1 MKHFYFVALAMAM
14 FTVGCNGKS
23 EKIVSTFDG
32 VGLGTT
38 YHIVVKADSSVNLR
52 AEIDSV
58 FAASN
63 ASMSVFDE
71 NSLLSKIN
79 NNQIDTLDKYILQ
92 CLTTA
97 AMVSDQ
103 CDGAYDVTIKP
114 LTSAYGFTGGDTVKN
129 PNIDSLMQFVG
140 YKKIHI
146 DGNKITKESPNMQI
160 DLNSVAK
167 GLIVDMMAQ
176 MIESKGIEDYLVEI
190 GGEIFCKGKNSK
202 NANWVVGID
211 TPADGNFSPGE
222 SLQVALKFS
231 GRGMAT
237 SGNYRR
243 FYTDADGRKIVHT
256 VDARTGLPAI
266 HSLLSATVLAE
277 SCALADSY
285 GTMLMVLGVDAAKE
299 FLTAHPEVDAYLI
312 YSDETGAYKTFAT
325 KGITLAAKK

>member
-1 MKHFYFVALAMAM
+1 MKRFHFVALLMA
-14 FTVGCNGKS
+14 TLVVGCDSKR

-38 YHIVVKADSSVNLR
+38 YHIVVRADSSVNLR

-63 ASMSVFDE
+63 ASMSIFDE
-71 NSLLSKIN
+71 TSILSQIN
-79 NNQIDTLDKYILQ
+79 NNQIDTADRYIIE

-103 CDGAYDVTIKP
+103 CGGAYDVTIKP
-114 LTSAYGFTGGDTVKN
+114 ITSAYGFTGGDTVKN

-140 YKKIHI
+140 YKKIRI
-146 DGNKITKESPNMQI
+146 EGNKIIKENPNMQI

-167 GLIVDMMAQ
+167 GLIVDLMAR

-190 GGEIFCKGKNSK
+190 GGEIFCKGKNAK
-202 NANWVVGID
+202 NATWVVGID
-211 TPADGNFSPGE
+211 TPEEGNFSPGE
-222 SLQVALKFS
+222 SLQVALEIS
-231 GRGMAT
+231 NRGMAT

-243 FYTDADGRKIVHT
+243 FYIDADGRKIVHT

-266 HSLLSATVLAE
+266 HSLLSATVIAE
-277 SCALADSY
+277 TCALADSY
-285 GTMLMVLGVDAAKE
+285 GTMLMVLGIDESKA
-299 FLTAHPEVDAYLI
+299 FLAAHPEIDAYFI
-312 YSDETGAYKTFAT
+312 YSDDTEAYKAFAT
-325 KGITLAAKK
+325 KGITQIDYE